1 MVNIQ
6 KAIEVAKPLIKNYE
20 GLASSTPPPTLTYV
34 RKDGSPND
42 KIYAYWDTFAKI
54 YTIGWGSIYLNG
66 RPVKATDVIT
76 RAQAETI
83 FEQEVIEKEKSIRG
97 KVDLN
102 KVNENQ
108 YAVLISI
115 AYNAGAAGLARTR
128 ILPAINTGKPVAEV
142 AAIIADS
149 LTTSRG
155 AVVPG
160 LVRRRREESDFFM
173 QIPIQ
178 EFVSNNKNTL
188 LIGIVLVGIG
198 AYLFYLKKKGIF
210 KK

>member
-6 KAIEVAKPLIKNYE
+6 KAIEIAKPLIKNYE
-20 GLASSTPPPTLTYV
+20 GLASSTPPPNLVYV
-34 RKDGSPND
+34 SKTGNPND
-42 KIYAYWDTFAKI
+42 RIFAYWDKFAKI

-66 RPVKATDVIT
+66 KPVKATDVIT

-83 FEQEVIEKEKSIRG
+83 FEQEVIGKEKSIRD

-115 AYNAGAAGLARTR
+115 AYNAGPAGLAKTR
-128 ILPAINTGKPVAEV
+128 ILPAINTGKPAAEV
-142 AAIIADS
+142 AAIIKDS
-149 LTTSRG
+149 LTTSKG

-160 LVRRRREESDFFM
+160 LVRRRREESEFFM
-173 QIPIQ
+173 QIPTFIKKYK
-178 EFVSNNKNTL
+178 FP
-188 LIGIVLVGIG
+188 IAIVLVAAVGIS
-198 AYLFYLKKKGIF
+198 FYLYRKFRNK
-210 KK
+210 

>member
-42 KIYAYWDTFAKI
+42 KIYAYWDKFAKI

-66 RPVKATDVIT
+66 RKVRENDVIT
-76 RAQAETI
+76 RAQAETL

-108 YAVLISI
+108 YAVLISM
-115 AYNAGAAGLARTR
+115 AYNAGPAGLAKTK
-128 ILPAINTGKPVAEV
+128 ILPAINSGKPAVEV
-142 AAIIADS
+142 AAIIKDS
-149 LTTSRG
+149 ITTSRG
-155 AVVPG
+155 VQVPG
-160 LVRRRREESDFFM
+160 LVRRRKEESEFFM
-173 QIPIQ
+173 QIPT
-178 EFVSNNKNTL
+178 FVKKYKFP
-188 LIGIVLVGIG
+188 IGIVLIAAVGIS
-198 AYLFYLKKKGIF
+198 FYLYRKFRNK
-210 KK
+210 